1 MNPYFIFVLA
11 LTVLYIIYYAVNIVH
26 DLYGKKGEV
35 KNATETYDVSDRASE
50 DTEPEEEDSTAV
62 TESENGFLIG
72 EQEVETQVDAISD
85 ATSEQE
91 EESVVVEA
99 NTQSKVEKLIAE
111 TSEKMEDTEVYLSD
125 PMFDEDLT
133 RALLA
138 KGLTG
143 KENVHL
149 EWWTMTKDEM

>member
-11 LTVLYIIYYAVNIVH
+11 LTVLYIIYYAVNIAH

-35 KNATETYDVSDRASE
+35 KNATETYDVSDMASE
-50 DTEPEEEDSTAV
+50 GAEPEEEDSTAV
-62 TESENGFLIG
+62 TESENGFVIG

-85 ATSEQE
+85 VTPE
-91 EESVVVEA
+91 EEETPVEDEA

-149 EWWTMTKDEM
+149 EWTMTKDEM

>member
-11 LTVLYIIYYAVNIVH
+11 LTVLYIIYYAVNIAH

-35 KNATETYDVSDRASE
+35 KNATETYDVSDMTSSE
-50 DTEPEEEDSTAV
+50 PEIEEEDSTAV
-62 TESENGFLIG
+62 IESENGFVIG

-85 ATSEQE
+85 VTSEQE
-91 EESVVVEA
+91 ETPAEDEA

-149 EWWTMTKDEM
+149 EWTMTKDEM

>member
-11 LTVLYIIYYAVNIVH
+11 LTVLYIIYYAVNIAH

-35 KNATETYDVSDRASE
+35 KNATETYDVSYMATE
-50 DTEPEEEDSTAV
+50 ETEPEEEDSTAV
-62 TESENGFLIG
+62 TESENGFVIG
-72 EQEVETQVDAISD
+72 EQEVETRVDAISD
-85 ATSEQE
+85 VTSEQE
-91 EESVVVEA
+91 EEPAEDEA

-149 EWWTMTKDEM
+149 EWTMTKDEM

>member
-11 LTVLYIIYYAVNIVH
+11 LTVLYIIYYAVNIAH

-35 KNATETYDVSDRASE
+35 KNDTETYDVSDMASE
-50 DTEPEEEDSTAV
+50 GAEPEEEDSTAV
-62 TESENGFLIG
+62 TESENGFVIG

-85 ATSEQE
+85 VTPE
-91 EESVVVEA
+91 EEETPVEDEA

-111 TSEKMEDTEVYLSD
+111 TSEKMENTEVYLSD

-149 EWWTMTKDEM
+149 EWTMTKDEM

>member
-11 LTVLYIIYYAVNIVH
+11 LTVLYIIYYAYNIVH

-35 KNATETYDVSDRASE
+35 KNATETYDVSDMTSNE
-50 DTEPEEEDSTAV
+50 PEPEEEDSTAV
-62 TESENGFLIG
+62 TESENGFVIG

-91 EESVVVEA
+91 EEPAEDEA
-99 NTQSKVEKLIAE
+99 DTQSKVEKLIAE
-111 TSEKMEDTEVYLSD
+111 TSEKMEDTEVYMSD
-125 PMFDEDLT
+125 GMLDEQLYRCLLT
-133 RALLA
+133 
-138 KGLTG
+138 KGMTG

-149 EWWTMTKDEM
+149 EWTMTKDEM

>member
-11 LTVLYIIYYAVNIVH
+11 LTVLYIIYYAVNIAH

-35 KNATETYDVSDRASE
+35 KNATETYDVSDMTSSE
-50 DTEPEEEDSTAV
+50 PEIEEEDSTAV
-62 TESENGFLIG
+62 TESENGFVIG

-85 ATSEQE
+85 VTPE
-91 EESVVVEA
+91 EEETPVEDEA

-143 KENVHL
+143 KENVRL
-149 EWWTMTKDEM
+149 EWTMTKDEM

>member
-11 LTVLYIIYYAVNIVH
+11 LTVLYIIYYAVNIAH

-35 KNATETYDVSDRASE
+35 KNATETYDISDMATE
-50 DTEPEEEDSTAV
+50 ETEPEEEDSIAV
-62 TESENGFLIG
+62 TESENGFVIG
-72 EQEVETQVDAISD
+72 EQEVETQVDALSD
-85 ATSEQE
+85 VTPE
-91 EESVVVEA
+91 EEETLVEDEA

-143 KENVHL
+143 KENVRL
-149 EWWTMTKDEM
+149 EWTMTKDEM

>member
-11 LTVLYIIYYAVNIVH
+11 LTVLYIIYYAVNIAH

-35 KNATETYDVSDRASE
+35 KNATETYDVSDMTSNE
-50 DTEPEEEDSTAV
+50 PEPEEEDSTAV
-62 TESENGFLIG
+62 TESENGFVIG

-85 ATSEQE
+85 ATSEE
-91 EESVVVEA
+91 EEEPAEDEA
-99 NTQSKVEKLIAE
+99 DTQSKVEKLIAE
-111 TSEKMEDTEVYLSD
+111 ASEKMEDTEVYLSD

-149 EWWTMTKDEM
+149 EWTMTKDEM

>member
-11 LTVLYIIYYAVNIVH
+11 LTVLYIIYYAVNIAH

-35 KNATETYDVSDRASE
+35 KNATETYDVSDMTSE

-85 ATSEQE
+85 VTSKQE
-91 EESVVVEA
+91 ETSADVEA

-143 KENVHL
+143 KENVRL
-149 EWWTMTKDEM
+149 EWKMTKDEM

>member
-11 LTVLYIIYYAVNIVH
+11 LTVLYIIYYSVNIAH

-35 KNATETYDVSDRASE
+35 KNATETYDVSDMTSSE
-50 DTEPEEEDSTAV
+50 PEIEEEDSTAV
-62 TESENGFLIG
+62 TESENGFVIG

-85 ATSEQE
+85 VTFEQE
-91 EESVVVEA
+91 ETSADDEA
-99 NTQSKVEKLIAE
+99 DTQSKVEKLIAE

-149 EWWTMTKDEM
+149 EWTMTKDEM

>member
-11 LTVLYIIYYAVNIVH
+11 LTVLYIIYYAVNIAH

-35 KNATETYDVSDRASE
+35 KNATETYDVSDMASE
-50 DTEPEEEDSTAV
+50 GAEPEEEDSTAV
-62 TESENGFLIG
+62 TESENGFVIG

-85 ATSEQE
+85 ITPE
-91 EESVVVEA
+91 EEETPVEDEA

-125 PMFDEDLT
+125 PMFDEDLA

-149 EWWTMTKDEM
+149 EWTMTKDEM

>member
-11 LTVLYIIYYAVNIVH
+11 LTVLYIIYYAVNIAH

-35 KNATETYDVSDRASE
+35 KNATETYDVSDMTSNE
-50 DTEPEEEDSTAV
+50 PEPEEEDSTAV
-62 TESENGFLIG
+62 TESENGFVIG

-91 EESVVVEA
+91 EEPAVDEA
-99 NTQSKVEKLIAE
+99 DTQSKVEKLIAE
-111 TSEKMEDTEVYLSD
+111 TSEKMEDTEVYMSD
-125 PMFDEDLT
+125 GMLDEQLY
-133 RALLA
+133 RCLLA
-138 KGLTG
+138 KGMTG

-149 EWWTMTKDEM
+149 EWTMTKDEM